1 MVIPVGVG
9 VVAEE
14 MGAIFHQ
21 NTLCPTDTT
30 GHQPREDTP
39 PLLLVV
45 SGEGQVAVVGLLHF
59 PLGGERKERL
69 EGLQALSSGL
79 LQQYNIERETN
90 NSELN
95 SQV

>member
-1 MVIPVGVG
+1 MVTPVGVG

-14 MGAIFHQ
+14 MRAILHQ

-39 PLLLVV
+39 LLFLLV
-45 SGEGQVAVVGLLHF
+45 SGEGQVAVVGLLHL
-59 PLGGERKERL
+59 PLGGKRKERL

-79 LQQYNIERETN
+79 LQQYNTQRETSN
-90 NSELN
+90 
-95 SQV
+95 